1 MAVKTR
7 AKTSSKKA
15 PKSSSGL
22 PIKIRPGKM
31 LIDGKWVNSVSGK
44 TFDTINPATGEV
56 LTNIALG
63 GRRDVDLAVKAARKA
78 FESGPW
84 PEMDAR
90 DRGRILAK
98 AAGLIEANLEE
109 LAMLETLDNGKP
121 IRETRAV
128 DVPYTAD
135 TFFYYAGWADKI
147 HGETIPVRGNMFN
160 YTLREP
166 VG

>member
-1 MAVKTR
+1 
-7 AKTSSKKA
+7 
-15 PKSSSGL
+15 
-22 PIKIRPGKM
+22 
-31 LIDGKWVNSVSGK
+31 
-44 TFDTINPATGEV
+44 
-56 LTNIALG
+56 
-63 GRRDVDLAVKAARKA
+63 
-78 FESGPW
+78 
-84 PEMDAR
+84 MDAR
-90 DRGRILAK
+90 DRGRILAR

-109 LAMLETLDNGKP
+109 LATLETLDNGKP

-166 VG
+166 VGVVAQIIPWNFPLLMASWKLGPALACGNTVILKPSKFTTLTCLRLGEILMEAGLPEGV